1 MLTSTVCEE
10 FDSLREK
17 FPDEL
22 DDPVKYMSTSGTLKQ
37 HCPDR
42 ECKTYNNIVNGGF
55 LWLLD
60 TFYDG
65 KSVFSYY
72 ADGKIDIVVYIMMW
86 LGYKLNHKLNTQFSN
101 INEFYNTHMKN
112 YYGYAKKIDYVDD
125 YNSYNDLINKHNYVF
140 NIPNEHMSKFYDAF
154 KSLCKLYTECDNI
167 ESDYNS
173 YLEKTQE
180 FVKKY
185 EQLKDLDINKNESY
199 GKLFSILSNDYDNLK
214 NKLFIIWISETISK
228 TKIKSKNKKYNEEND
243 SLIYNSKSSD
253 YFRNSNNVKLII
265 YATINLNYTMPI
277 EIFIK
282 YRSRFNNNTYKRC
295 FMHLT
300 FLIYVY
306 YPFNFRLYIVSF
318 YVKVLNSNNINR
330 INILHLK
337 SLKDK
342 I

>member
-37 HCPDR
+37 HCPDK

-214 NKLFIIWISETISK
+214 NKCYYFPPLLTYSLISIALIFVAIPIFLGISYKYSLFGFRKRFQKQKLRE
-228 TKIKSKNKKYNEEND
+228 KIKNIMKKM
-243 SLIYNSKSSD
+243 I
-253 YFRNSNNVKLII
+253 
-265 YATINLNYTMPI
+265 
-277 EIFIK
+277 
-282 YRSRFNNNTYKRC
+282 
-295 FMHLT
+295 H
-300 FLIYVY
+300 
-306 YPFNFRLYIVSF
+306 
-318 YVKVLNSNNINR
+318 
-330 INILHLK
+330 
-337 SLKDK
+337 
-342 I
+342 